1 MTMKIITGYTGTKHI
16 TPADDAGFH
25 RGIFGDGDFVLP
37 SGSQLAAT
45 IQSAT
50 EVRIADG
57 ELVMQG
63 RHARNDSG
71 YQAVAIANGTQGMYR
86 NDLIVARY
94 TKDASTSVESITL
107 VAITGTASSG
117 TASDPA
123 HNTGDIENGETRD
136 FPLYRV
142 KLNGV
147 NIDKVEKL
155 WESPVLSVERGG
167 TGKTTVDGIKSLLGL
182 GKAAFVNLVTV
193 ALGGTGKSSHTSNAV
208 LTGNGTNPVN
218 NVPTANG
225 AFYAT
230 TANGAGKFGTLP
242 VAQGGTGGTSAS
254 AARSN
259 LGLGSVATENT
270 LPVSKGGTGGTSAAA
285 ARTNLGLDGKLF
297 TQYTRDTIN
306 IDSTDGNWSTDITD
320 SSHGTV
326 PKAGQW
332 VNVTQHCGSEFKS
345 QIAISCDPV
354 QNATGR
360 TWKMWIRD
368 KYYGGVWSNWKE
380 ILTTDSNVLWTK
392 VWGNGNSG
400 SAFGGQDITNVTYG
414 DEHNLFLCVFKSA
427 HDAEK
432 EFSVISRRN
441 EESEI
446 HIIANIHNSG
456 DLKVYA
462 RRFKI
467 NTGYQRVTFYDCSVK
482 TIGKDAVTTD
492 SSKLIPVAIYA
503 CKG

>member
-1 MTMKIITGYTGTKHI
+1 MAMKLITGYTGKKHI
-16 TPADDAGFH
+16 TPADDAGLH
-25 RGIFGDGDFVLP
+25 KSIFGDGDFVLH

-71 YQAVAIANGTQGMYR
+71 YQAVTIANGTQGMYR

-94 TKDASTSVESITL
+94 TKESSTSVESISL
-107 VAITGTASSG
+107 IAITGTATSG

-123 HNTGDIENGETRD
+123 YSTGNIENGETRD

-142 KLNGV
+142 KLNGI
-147 NIDKVEKL
+147 NIEKIEQL
-155 WESPVLSVERGG
+155 WQSPVLPVEQGG
-167 TGKTTVDGIKSLLGL
+167 TGTTTLAGIKSLLGL
-182 GKAAFVNLVTV
+182 AKAAFVDLVTV

-208 LTGNGTNPVN
+208 LTGNGTNAVN
-218 NVPTANG
+218 NVATANG

-230 TANGAGKFGTLP
+230 SANGAAKFGTLP
-242 VAQGGTGGTSAS
+242 IAQ
-254 AARSN
+254 
-259 LGLGSVATENT
+259 
-270 LPVSKGGTGGTSAAA
+270 GGTGGTSAAA

-432 EFSVISRRN
+432 EFSVIARRN

>member
-1 MTMKIITGYTGTKHI
+1 MTLKIITGYTGNPHI

-25 RGIFGDGDFVLP
+25 KAIFGEGDYVLNA
-37 SGSQLAAT
+37 GSQFAAT
-45 IQSAT
+45 QESAT
-50 EVRIADG
+50 EIRIADG

-71 YQAVAIANGTQGMYR
+71 FQAVTIANGSQGMYR

-94 TKDASTSVESITL
+94 TIDNKSVESISL
-107 VAITGTASSG
+107 VVITGTATSG

-123 HNTGDIENGETRD
+123 YNTGDIESGQTRD

-182 GKAAFVNLVTV
+182 AKAAFVNLVTV

-225 AFYAT
+225 ALYAT
-230 TANGAGKFGTLP
+230 TTNGAAKFGTLP
-242 VAQGGTGGTSAS
+242 IAQGGTGTTTLAGIKSL
-254 AARSN
+254 
-259 LGLGSVATENT
+259 LGLGSVASENT
-270 LPVSKGGTGGTSAAA
+270 LPISKGGTGSTTQAG

-297 TQYTRDTIN
+297 TQYGLNGCN
-306 IDSTDGNWSTDITD
+306 IDNTGGNWTAAIST
-320 SSHGTV
+320 SGYGTV
-326 PKAGQW
+326 PTTW
-332 VNVTQHCGSEFKS
+332 VNVTQFQNENFYTQVAMKCDGSS
-345 QIAISCDPV
+345 S
-354 QNATGR
+354 ATAR
-360 TWKMWIRD
+360 DQRMWIRD
-368 KYYGGVWSNWKE
+368 KQASVSGAVWSNWKE

-432 EFSVISRRN
+432 EFSVIARRN